1 VGLRRGLE
9 LGRRWGKV
17 ARGGGFSG
25 SYIEPRAPAHADN
38 HPESNLLPN
47 QRSLEYSEVNSL
59 PYLIS
64 PKFVCFGFDFQQKS
78 VMAKEVSRV
87 GTTCGGWR
95 SWAWQCPH
103 GQGPRR

>member
-1 VGLRRGLE
+1 
-9 LGRRWGKV
+9 V

-38 HPESNLLPN
+38 HPESNLHPN

-87 GTTCGGWR
+87 GTT
-95 SWAWQCPH
+95 
-103 GQGPRR
+103 